1 MILEQVIQILDNG
14 KRLTIP
20 EISERLQDLTDH
32 ENAVE
37 ILHLLIRLDKRFERD
52 GDTWY
57 YADQRPDPRLRIL
70 DAAAKYFQDTKK
82 KGELLEHLALRVSQ
96 SIGEDIHLVREVISA
111 HYKSLQNG
119 KMILNQNKEQN

>member
-14 KRLTIP
+14 KHLTIP